1 MAFNNEASK
10 NGYRGTNNQYQ
21 QGNKQNKRYDDNT
34 RRNTRNN
41 SGYGTYGTNKYPRDT
56 RRQPKRENGKYE
68 KYDKESYQRNK
79 YHGNSHVPQKYN
91 LDKIQAE
98 ETVEDI
104 QNDIA
109 RLEKEIR
116 LEIDAIKTIRFF

>member
-1 MAFNNEASK
+1 MAFNNENSK
-10 NGYRGTNNQYQ
+10 NGYRSMNSQYQ
-21 QGNKQNKRYDDNT
+21 QGNKQNKRYDDNS
-34 RRNTRNN
+34 RRSSRNN
-41 SGYGTYGTNKYPRDT
+41 SGYGTYGSNKYPRDT

-68 KYDKESYQRNK
+68 KDAYQRNK
-79 YHGNSHVPQKYN
+79 HYNNHTTQKYN